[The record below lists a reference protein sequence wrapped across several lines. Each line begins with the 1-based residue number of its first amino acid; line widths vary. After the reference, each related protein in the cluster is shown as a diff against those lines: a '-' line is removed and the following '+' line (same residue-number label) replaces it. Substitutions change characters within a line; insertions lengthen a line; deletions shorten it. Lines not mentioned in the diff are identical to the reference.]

1 MCPTPDNPNPN
12 PCDLL
17 ATSASWA
24 STWPAPARCRCWACS
39 APGDP
44 DPCGLP
50 ATPASRASIWP
61 APARC
66 PVWPRGLLPGAH
78 MRPSIWPAPT
88 RCRCWTCSAPGSP
101 DPCGLQH
108 PAGHVGEPGEHLADA
123 GPLPGL
129 APWPS
134 SWCSPAAVDLAG
146 PDPLPL
152 LDVLGA
158 GQPRPLRPAGHVGE
172 PGEHLASAG
181 PLPDLVPCPSSWCR
195 LPPLPCRGRGLY
207 TRARRRSSAL
217 RV

>member
-88 RCRCWTCSAPGSP
+88 RCRCWTRPAPGDS
-101 DPCGLQH
+101 DPCGLPATPASRASTWPALTRCRYWMCRPALQH
-108 PAGHVGEPGEHLADA
+108 RGLSATPAYPHHVFMLNFCLFG
-123 GPLPGL
+123 
-129 APWPS
+129 W
-134 SWCSPAAVDLAG
+134 
-146 PDPLPL
+146 
-152 LDVLGA
+152 
-158 GQPRPLRPAGHVGE
+158 LRPRFPSG
-172 PGEHLASAG
+172 SG
-181 PLPDLVPCPSSWCR
+181 PPC
-195 LPPLPCRGRGLY
+195 G
-207 TRARRRSSAL
+207 AL
-217 RV
+217 RMQSELSTSRSTAIPQFLAFDCGKFYSIKSTS